1 MQSMSDKITKVS
13 LIRLQDEVEDSENSK
28 TCLLPILYMYK
39 WNVAW
44 TQLFPGN
51 DILGMSGSCN
61 SVVGALCC
69 CILSL
74 NPY

>member
-1 MQSMSDKITKVS
+1 M
-13 LIRLQDEVEDSENSK
+13 
-28 TCLLPILYMYK
+28 
-39 WNVAW
+39 AW

-69 CILSL
+69 MYPECESLLHFLIYKAIDKGLLGDELNILKL
-74 NPY
+74 T